1 MLSDMDGPEE
11 KIEMS
16 SVDQAYETQVK
27 NIQIKTGKTTD
38 ELSAIVHNSGLT
50 KHTEIRDMLMRE
62 LSLGHGDANALVHYV
77 LQSGGERA
85 AKVKGATIDD
95 VASELYSGA
104 KASLRPIH
112 DRLMAEIDR
121 LGPFEIAPKKGYLSL
136 RRKKQ
141 FAMIGPATNTR
152 IEVGLNMKGVDATA
166 RLIELPAGGMCNYKI
181 KVTDINELDEELF
194 AWIKQAYDSSG

>member
-1 MLSDMDGPEE
+1 
-11 KIEMS
+11 MS

-38 ELSAIVHNSGLT
+38 ELRAIVQNSGLT

-62 LSLGHGDANALVHYV
+62 LGLGHGDANALVHYV
-77 LQSGGERA
+77 LQSDGERA
-85 AKVKGATIDD
+85 AKAKGATIDD

-112 DRLMAEIDR
+112 DKLMAEIDR
-121 LGPFEIAPKKGYLSL
+121 FGPFEIAPKKGYLSL

-166 RLIELPAGGMCNYKI
+166 RLIELPTGGMCNYKI

-194 AWIKQAYDSSG
+194 AWIRQAYDSSG

>member
-1 MLSDMDGPEE
+1 MDGTEE
-11 KIEMS
+11 EIEIS

-27 NIQIKTGKTTD
+27 NIQIKTGKTSD
-38 ELSAIVHNSGLT
+38 ELSAIIQNSGVT

-77 LQSGGERA
+77 LQSDGERA
-85 AKVKGATIDD
+85 AKAKGATIDD

-112 DRLMAEIDR
+112 DRLMEEVDR
-121 LGPFEIAPKKGYLSL
+121 FGSFEIAPKKGYLSL

-152 IEVGLNMKGVDATA
+152 IEVGLNMKGADATA
-166 RLIELPAGGMCNYKI
+166 RLIELPAGGMCNYKVKIADI
-181 KVTDINELDEELF
+181 KEVDEELL
-194 AWIKQAYDSSG
+194 AWIKRAYDSSG